1 MNRINPAQTQAWQQL
16 LELAA
21 QPLELARL
29 FAEDST
35 RSRRYSLGLGQ
46 SLKLDYSK
54 NLIDDRVLETL
65 LMLAEQTGLRGNI
78 ESLFNGE
85 AINSTE
91 QRAVFH
97 MALRHRG
104 DEPMTLADGTDVMP
118 QVKAVLGQMK
128 CFCEAVRGGR
138 WTGFEG
144 GAITDVV
151 NIGIGG
157 SDLGS
162 YMVTEALKPYQ
173 GRVRVHFVSNVDGA
187 HLTQTL
193 AELSPAT
200 TLFIV
205 ASKTFTSQET
215 MTNAF
220 AAREWLVAAAGHE
233 GAIAKHFVALSTN
246 SAKVAEFG
254 IDTDNMFAFWDWVGG
269 RFSLWSAIGLPIA
282 LSIGFERFEQL
293 LSGAWEMDQHF
304 RNAPFEANMPV
315 LLALIGI
322 WYRNF
327 LGSASEAVLPYDQ
340 GLHRLPAYLQQA
352 VMESNGKSVDRNGQ
366 PVNYDTSGIVWG
378 ESGTNG
384 QHSFYQLIHQ
394 GTQLIP
400 CDFILP
406 AQSHYPLGDQHA
418 KLMANCLAQSRALA
432 FGQSEQELRAQGE
445 LEALLPFKM
454 HKGNNPSNTLLL
466 PKVTPHT
473 LGALLALYEHKV
485 FVQGAIWN
493 IFSFDQWGVELG
505 KKQANVLLPCLT
517 GGQDA
522 AGLDAS
528 TRALLAQLKDWA

>member
-1 MNRINPAQTQAWQQL
+1 MNRINPEQTQAWQQL

-21 QPLELARL
+21 QPLDLTRL
-29 FAEDST
+29 FAEDGS
-35 RSRRYSLGLGQ
+35 RARRYSLELGQ
-46 SLKLDYSK
+46 SLKLDFSK
-54 NLIDDRVLETL
+54 NLIDDRVLEAL
-65 LMLAEQTGLRGNI
+65 LMLAEQTDLRGNI
-78 ESLFNGE
+78 ESLFKGE
-85 AINSTE
+85 AINRTE

-97 MALRHRG
+97 MALRYRG

-118 QVKAVLGQMK
+118 RVKTVLSQMK
-128 CFCEAVRGGR
+128 RFCEAVRNGH
-138 WTGFEG
+138 WTGFG
-144 GAITDVV
+144 GEAITDVV

-173 GRVRVHFVSNVDGA
+173 GSVKVHFVSNVDGA
-187 HLTQTL
+187 HLAQTL
-193 AELSPAT
+193 AALNPAT

-220 AAREWLVAAAGHE
+220 AAREWLLLAAGRDD
-233 GAIAKHFVALSTN
+233 AIARHFVALSTN
-246 SAKVAEFG
+246 SARVAEFG

-315 LLALIGI
+315 LLALLSI

-327 LGSASEAVLPYDQ
+327 LGAASEAVLPYDQ

-352 VMESNGKSVDRNGQ
+352 VMESNGKSVDRNGR
-366 PVNYDTSGIVWG
+366 PVHYDTAGIVWG

-445 LEALLPFKM
+445 REALIPFKV
-454 HKGNNPSNTLLL
+454 HKGNIPSNTLLL

-505 KKQANVLLPCLT
+505 KKQAGMLLPCIT
-517 GGQDA
+517 GEQDGT
-522 AGLDAS
+522 GLDAS
-528 TRALLAQLKDWA
+528 TRSLLAQLKEWS